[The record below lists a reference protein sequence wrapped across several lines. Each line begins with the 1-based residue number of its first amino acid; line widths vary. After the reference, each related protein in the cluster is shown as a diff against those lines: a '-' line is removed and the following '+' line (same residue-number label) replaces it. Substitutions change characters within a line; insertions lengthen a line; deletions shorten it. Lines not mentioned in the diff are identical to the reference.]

1 MNPNEIMVELTKR
14 GFVANSTMN
23 CTHMTGPQG
32 EEIVFV
38 FKSLGAETGYIFT
51 PALIEPN
58 EAELDIAAP
67 IHDEESIDFAL
78 GLIL

>member
-1 MNPNEIMVELTKR
+1 VNPNEIMVELTKR
-14 GFVANSTMN
+14 GFVANSTTQATPMV
-23 CTHMTGPQG
+23 GPQG
-32 EEIVFV
+32 EHIVFV
-38 FKSLGAETGYIFT
+38 ADLGAGKGYIFT

-78 GLIL
+78 GMII